1 MALEAPKKF
10 IQEFK
15 DDKGKVIARWH
26 YDRDKFRN
34 GPIFVENFDLPPKE
48 RKSKKKNKSYE

>member
-1 MALEAPKKF
+1 MAAEVLKKF

-34 GPIFVENFDLPPKE
+34 GPILCENFDLPPKE
-48 RKSKKKNKSYE
+48 KKSKKQNKSYE

>member
-1 MALEAPKKF
+1 MAVEAPIKF

-15 DDKGKVIARWH
+15 DEQGKVIARWH

-34 GPIFVENFDLPPKE
+34 GPIMCENLDLPRKE
-48 RKSKKKNKSYE
+48 KKTKKL

>member
-1 MALEAPKKF
+1 MAVEVLKKF

-15 DDKGKVIARWH
+15 DEQGKVIARWH

-34 GPIFVENFDLPPKE
+34 GPILCENFDLPKKE
-48 RKSKKKNKSYE
+48 KKQRKAK